1 MGFRCA
7 GFLATCANRPPRSP
21 MPCIGPERPTD
32 NCAGYGAYGDCRFE
46 RRDDHLR
53 PADGILPPEE
63 GGVGIPPSPS
73 DSKEAADRRRGT
85 PAESSIERSVRRGGM
100 RAQVLL
106 LLRIRKLQP
115 WISELRWLAIARCQ
129 PCVAVGKVLSKRSMD
144 FSLLDVSLLDLHGG
158 RANARANGP
167 MGYGPSPVPGA
178 SGLAEVRAVSYFMG
192 RGRGSLIF
200 L

>member
-1 MGFRCA
+1 
-7 GFLATCANRPPRSP
+7 

-32 NCAGYGAYGDCRFE
+32 NCGGYGAYGDCRFE

-100 RAQVLL
+100 RAQMLL
-106 LLRIRKLQP
+106 VLRIRKLQP
-115 WISELRWLAIARCQ
+115 WISELRWLAIARD
-129 PCVAVGKVLSKRSMD
+129 PTVSTVAVGKVLSKRSD
-144 FSLLDVSLLDLHGG
+144 GIFSLLDLHEGS
-158 RANARANGP
+158 RANAQWALSGTGRLR
-167 MGYGPSPVPGA
+167 PS
-178 SGLAEVRAVSYFMG
+178 
-192 RGRGSLIF
+192 RGSSHILLYNETGARIPD
-200 L
+200 LSRRRTVQDVHTSSEETQ